1 MRDRRLL
8 SGAVGLSA
16 LGDFLGFIPLALYL
30 QEHTGS
36 GIAVAGLFIALWAPS
51 VVLGGAA
58 GVLADRVE
66 SRRLLRDVSLAQA
79 AIAVV
84 LALTFGGLA
93 ATLALTALL
102 GVGVALAQPAEFALV
117 PAVAGSGGVA
127 AANGRIEA
135 ARYVGFTL
143 GPVLGG
149 LLAAAGGTRIALL
162 VNAASFLAVA
172 LAAQALRARR
182 EPSGSDRSGD
192 TNGGPASGGS
202 LPRARR
208 RGRAASG
215 TPRARDGIAFLLNDG
230 VLAPVIIAAFVS
242 LLFMTAS
249 ATAEVF
255 FAKDVLHAGDTG
267 YGVLMT
273 LWTLGMV
280 IGSTLVA
287 SRVPA
292 AAYATAALAAMAL
305 QGAGLALPTLW
316 LVLPFALGAYL
327 AGGIGHGT
335 KNVLVRTLIHTR
347 VPDELRGRAWAAYS
361 AGRNGAELV
370 ALVGGG
376 LLVSAVGARWT
387 LLAAG
392 ALPVLAAMIALARA
406 RRPVDLRSRPRWT
419 RASWASS
426 TSRPTRSPTAASGST
441 FDRAV
446 EHARALIAEGAD
458 ILDIGGES
466 TRPRSEPV
474 AADEELRRVV
484 PVVAAPCAAPACRSA
499 STPPSSTVAEAARR
513 RRRHLRQRRH
523 RVPPGARAGRLRRRS
538 RLRLLPHAHARR
550 AAHDAGRPS
559 LRRRRRRRPRL
570 PRGARR
576 VRGPRGRARGAHHG
590 RPGHRLRQDA
600 RAQPRAPAP
609 PGPRSRRSGCPSSS
623 GPRAS
628 RSSGG

>member
-16 LGDFLGFIPLALYL
+16 LGDFLGFIPLALYV
-30 QEHTGS
+30 QERTGS

-51 VVLGGAA
+51 VVLGGPA
-58 GVLADRVE
+58 GLLADRVE
-66 SRRLLRDVSLAQA
+66 SRRLLRDVSLGQA
-79 AIAVV
+79 AIALV

-117 PAVAGSGGVA
+117 PAAAGPGGVA

-135 ARYVGFTL
+135 ARYLGFTL

-149 LLAAAGGTRIALL
+149 LLAAAGGTRTALL

-172 LAAQALRARR
+172 LAAQALVRAASRR
-182 EPSGSDRSGD
+182 RRPLGD
-192 TNGGPASGGS
+192 TTGPASGGS
-202 LPRARR
+202 LPQAHR

-230 VLAPVIIAAFVS
+230 VLAPVVVAAFVS

-316 LVLPFALGAYL
+316 LVLPLRPRRL
-327 AGGIGHGT
+327 S
-335 KNVLVRTLIHTR
+335 
-347 VPDELRGRAWAAYS
+347 RGRHRARHEERRRAHAHPRARPRRAARAGVGGLQRRAQRRG
-361 AGRNGAELV
+361 AGRAGRRRPPGRAI
-370 ALVGGG
+370 
-376 LLVSAVGARWT
+376 GARWT

-392 ALPVLAAMIALARA
+392 ALPVLAAAVALARA
-406 RRPVDLRSRPRWT
+406 Q
-419 RASWASS
+419 
-426 TSRPTRSPTAASGST
+426 
-441 FDRAV
+441 
-446 EHARALIAEGAD
+446 
-458 ILDIGGES
+458 
-466 TRPRSEPV
+466 
-474 AADEELRRVV
+474 
-484 PVVAAPCAAPACRSA
+484 
-499 STPPSSTVAEAARR
+499 AARR
-513 RRRHLRQRRH
+513 RTW
-523 RVPPGARAGRLRRRS
+523 PPASLTSEASPSTTTRS
-538 RLRLLPHAHARR
+538 RPARLASYR
-550 AAHDAGRPS
+550 AASA
-559 LRRRRRRRPRL
+559 
-570 PRGARR
+570 ARK
-576 VRGPRGRARGAHHG
+576 
-590 RPGHRLRQDA
+590 
-600 RAQPRAPAP
+600 
-609 PGPRSRRSGCPSSS
+609 S
-623 GPRAS
+623 AS
-628 RSSGG
+628 

>member
-8 SGAVGLSA
+8 AGAVGLSA

-51 VVLGGAA
+51 VVLGGPA
-58 GVLADRVE
+58 GLLADRVE
-66 SRRLLRDVSLAQA
+66 SRRLLRDVSLGQA
-79 AIAVV
+79 AIAAV

-117 PAVAGSGGVA
+117 PAVAGPDGVA
-127 AANGRIEA
+127 GANGRIEA
-135 ARYVGFTL
+135 ARYLGFTL

-172 LAAQALRARR
+172 LAAQALHARR
-182 EPSGSDRSGD
+182 EPQRPRSGPA
-192 TNGGPASGGS
+192 NGQPAAGRSP
-202 LPRARR
+202 LRVLR

-215 TPRARDGIAFLLNDG
+215 TPRARDGIAFLLSDG
-230 VLAPVIIAAFVS
+230 VLAPVVVASFVS
-242 LLFMTAS
+242 LMFMTAS

-280 IGSTLVA
+280 VGSTLVA

-316 LVLPFALGAYL
+316 LFLPLALGAYL

-335 KNVLVRTLIHTR
+335 KNVVVRTLIHAR

-361 AGRNGAELV
+361 AGRNAAELV

-376 LLVSAVGARWT
+376 LLVSAIGARWT

-392 ALPVLAAMIALARA
+392 ALPVAAAAIALAR
-406 RRPVDLRSRPRWT
+406 
-419 RASWASS
+419 
-426 TSRPTRSPTAASGST
+426 G
-441 FDRAV
+441 
-446 EHARALIAEGAD
+446 
-458 ILDIGGES
+458 
-466 TRPRSEPV
+466 
-474 AADEELRRVV
+474 
-484 PVVAAPCAAPACRSA
+484 
-499 STPPSSTVAEAARR
+499 
-513 RRRHLRQRRH
+513 
-523 RVPPGARAGRLRRRS
+523 
-538 RLRLLPHAHARR
+538 
-550 AAHDAGRPS
+550 
-559 LRRRRRRRPRL
+559 
-570 PRGARR
+570 
-576 VRGPRGRARGAHHG
+576 RGRALT
-590 RPGHRLRQDA
+590 P
-600 RAQPRAPAP
+600 PRVLEATAYAPD
-609 PGPRSRRSGCPSSS
+609 
-623 GPRAS
+623 
-628 RSSGG
+628 

>member
-16 LGDFLGFIPLALYL
+16 LGDFLGFIPLALYV
-30 QEHTGS
+30 QERTGS

-51 VVLGGAA
+51 VVLGGPA
-58 GVLADRVE
+58 GLLADRVE
-66 SRRLLRDVSLAQA
+66 SRRLLRDVSLGQA
-79 AIAVV
+79 AIAAV

-93 ATLALTALL
+93 VTLALTALL

-117 PAVAGSGGVA
+117 PAAAGPGGVA

-135 ARYVGFTL
+135 ARYLGFTL

-162 VNAASFLAVA
+162 VNAASFLVVA

-182 EPSGSDRSGD
+182 EPRASDRSTD

-202 LPRARR
+202 LPQAHRS
-208 RGRAASG
+208 GRAASG

-230 VLAPVIIAAFVS
+230 VLAPVVVAAFVS

-280 IGSTLVA
+280 VGSTLVA

-292 AAYATAALAAMAL
+292 AAYATGALAAMAL

-327 AGGIGHGT
+327 AGGVGHGT
-335 KNVLVRTLIHTR
+335 KNVLVRTLIHAR

-361 AGRNGAELV
+361 AGRNGAELI

-376 LLVSAVGARWT
+376 LLVAAIGARWT
-387 LLAAG
+387 LLLAG
-392 ALPVLAAMIALARA
+392 ALPMLAAAVALARA
-406 RRPVDLRSRPRWT
+406 Q
-419 RASWASS
+419 
-426 TSRPTRSPTAASGST
+426 
-441 FDRAV
+441 
-446 EHARALIAEGAD
+446 
-458 ILDIGGES
+458 
-466 TRPRSEPV
+466 
-474 AADEELRRVV
+474 
-484 PVVAAPCAAPACRSA
+484 
-499 STPPSSTVAEAARR
+499 AARR
-513 RRRHLRQRRH
+513 RAR
-523 RVPPGARAGRLRRRS
+523 PPASLTSEASPSTTTRSRPARLASYRAASAGRKS
-538 RLRLLPHAHARR
+538 
-550 AAHDAGRPS
+550 
-559 LRRRRRRRPRL
+559 
-570 PRGARR
+570 
-576 VRGPRGRARGAHHG
+576 
-590 RPGHRLRQDA
+590 
-600 RAQPRAPAP
+600 
-609 PGPRSRRSGCPSSS
+609 
-623 GPRAS
+623 AS
-628 RSSGG
+628 